1 MARIKPTMSTT
12 VPVELLHKIE
22 LEAEA
27 HHCSRSLVVEKG
39 MWLYFDVVQPEYDNK
54 SNRIRRRIFVE

>member
-1 MARIKPTMSTT
+1 MGRIKPTVSITL
-12 VPVELLHKIE
+12 PVELLHKIE
-22 LEAEA
+22 TEAEA
-27 HHCSRSLVVEKG
+27 HHCGRSLVVEKG